1 MRSSVPSVERLSTT
15 MISCA
20 KSIHCSMASR
30 CLSINGRQLKVG
42 RTTLMVGRL
51 KAEENE
57 WGVTQGKLLF
67 RSSPWELLRICA

>member
-1 MRSSVPSVERLSTT
+1 
-15 MISCA
+15 
-20 KSIHCSMASR
+20 
-30 CLSINGRQLKVG
+30 
-42 RTTLMVGRL
+42 MVGRL